1 MAAREAAPVPAERSL
16 GLSAPRLG
24 RRLPRSFFSRPST
37 DVAPDLL
44 GRILVR
50 RLADGTRL
58 AVRLV
63 EVEAYAPDDPA
74 SHAFRGPT
82 PRNAVMFG
90 PAGHLY
96 VYFSYGMHWCANVV
110 TGRRQEGS
118 AVLLRAGEPLLGL
131 EAMASHRGLD
141 DVRKLCAGPGRLT
154 QALAISREDDG
165 ADVVRDAGIAI
176 HEGEPLEPDEIVTT
190 TRVGIS
196 VGLEPRWRYLEAGSR
211 WMSPGRPSVP
221 RAERGLRRGSRG
233 S

>member
-1 MAAREAAPVPAERSL
+1 M
-16 GLSAPRLG
+16 G
-24 RRLPRSFFSRPST
+24 RRLPRSFFARPST
-37 DVAPDLL
+37 EVAPDLL
-44 GRILVR
+44 GRVLVR

-74 SHAFRGPT
+74 SHAFGGPT
-82 PRNAVMFG
+82 ERNAAMFG

-110 TGRRQEGS
+110 TGRRREGS
-118 AVLLRAGEPLLGL
+118 AVLLRAAEPLLGL
-131 EAMASHRGLD
+131 ETMASHRGLD

-154 QALAISREDDG
+154 QALAISRDDDG
-165 ADVVRDAGIAI
+165 ADVVRDGRIAI
-176 HEGEPLEPDEIVTT
+176 HAGEPLEPDRIVTT

-196 VGLEPRWRYLEAGSR
+196 VGVEARWRYLETGSR
-211 WMSPGRPSVP
+211 WVSPGRPSVP
-221 RAERGLRRGSRG
+221 RAEGGLRRGSRG